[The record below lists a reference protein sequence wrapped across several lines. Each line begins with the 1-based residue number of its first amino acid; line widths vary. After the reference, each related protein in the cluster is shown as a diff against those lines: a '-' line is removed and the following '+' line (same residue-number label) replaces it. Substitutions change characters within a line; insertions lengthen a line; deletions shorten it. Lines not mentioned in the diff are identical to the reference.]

1 MRQSNPGTTITT
13 TSHTTTIQP
22 TKLSLVLGTLLLASC
37 SGQSDAPAD
46 TMPAPT
52 PAAPA
57 ETAAPDAD
65 AIIDAAMDALGM
77 EGMSSITFSGSAWR
91 IRNSFRQT
99 RTASPPWPEHDEITN
114 YVRTL
119 DLTQPVSRATGDT
132 FASNLFL
139 EPPVAGVYTQNV
151 APGQAAWGQQLEYWL
166 TPWGFLKG
174 ADQYDAQLAAD
185 SAEGY
190 TVLTWQ
196 SPPEQVSPGGLRYTV
211 NGYLDDANQV
221 RRVET
226 WVEDAFMGDMQ
237 VVNVYE
243 GWQNLGGVAVPTT
256 IEQQRGGGG
265 IFGVN
270 VAAAAVNPPNA
281 AELLTIPSAP
291 PAPPG
296 GGGAPAQPAEISE
309 QLAEGVHLI
318 KTMYNALLVEFA
330 DHVAVFE
337 AGGSPAVGAAIVAE
351 AARLYPDK
359 PLRYL
364 INSHPH
370 SDHTA
375 GMIPVVRAG
384 ATIVTHEANVAFMD
398 MALSTPRTLL
408 GETTMDPQFMAAQSG
423 VTVLEDAT
431 RRLELHHIPNL
442 HSEGTIVALL
452 PNEGILFQADFTLPV
467 NGAAANPFVVN
478 LAEYMDANGLTCD
491 RYLAVHAAQVPQT
504 CADLMAAIGK

>member
-1 MRQSNPGTTITT
+1 MRQSEPNMNLARETR
-13 TSHTTTIQP
+13 
-22 TKLSLVLGTLLLASC
+22 LGLALGALLLSAC
-37 SGQSDAPAD
+37 SGQSDSASQGS
-46 TMPAPT
+46 
-52 PAAPA
+52 
-57 ETAAPDAD
+57 
-65 AIIDAAMDALGM
+65 AAMDAAPAAPTADSVIDAAQDVLGM
-77 EGMSSITFSGSAWR
+77 DGMSTLSYSGTAWR

-99 RTASPPWPEHDEITN
+99 RTASPPWPERDEITN
-114 YVRTL
+114 YVRTI
-119 DLTQPVSRATGDT
+119 DLAQPVSRATGET

-139 EPPVAGVYTQNV
+139 EPPVAGTYTQNV
-151 APGQAAWGQQLEYWL
+151 AAGQTAWGQQLEYWL
-166 TPWGFLKG
+166 TPWGFLQG
-174 ADQYDAQLAAD
+174 AEQYDAVLEAD

-190 TVLTWQ
+190 STLSWQ
-196 SPPEQVSPGGLRYTV
+196 SPPTQLSPGGLRYTV
-211 NGYLDDANQV
+211 RGYLDDANLV

-226 WVEDAFMGDMQ
+226 WVEDAFMGDMH
-237 VVNVYE
+237 VVGVYDDYRDM
-243 GWQNLGGVAVPTT
+243 GGVQVPAT

-265 IFGVN
+265 VFGVS
-270 VAAAAVNPPNA
+270 VAAATVNPPNA
-281 AELLTIPSAP
+281 AELLTIPPP

-296 GGGAPAQPAEISE
+296 PPPGGAPAQPAELS
-309 QLAEGVHLI
+309 QQVGEGVWLI
-318 KTMYNALLVEFA
+318 KTMYNALLVEFE

-337 AGGSPAVGAAIVAE
+337 AGGSPAVGEAILAE

-408 GETTMDPQFMAAQSG
+408 GEATLDPQFLAAGS

-442 HSEGTIVALL
+442 HSDGTIVAYL
-452 PNEGILFQADFTLPV
+452 PNERILFQADFTLPV
-467 NGAAANPFVVN
+467 AGAQANPFVVN
-478 LAEYMDANGLTCD
+478 LAEYVDANGLD
-491 RYLAVHAAQVPQT
+491 FDQYLAVHAAQVPQT
-504 CADLMAAIGK
+504 MADLLAAIGK